1 MSSRDGRDV
10 KDRVR
15 QFGKREWFRLVA
27 AGILLLL
34 SDAARSAEPEEDRIV
49 SRFRF
54 GPLFEYRE
62 MASGGTLWAL
72 RPLYVRQRDPVED
85 LSIDDTVWPLCSR
98 HQLHEESWWRFL
110 LLAYGS
116 NDDVNNEDSG
126 WKAFLFPLYFQG
138 RTRQGEDYWALFPI
152 YGHLPHILMMED
164 IDFTLFPL
172 YLDYEVNGIER
183 RYYGWPFYSRGEDAP
198 GVVKTGV
205 FPFYGETARRDVL
218 TRYVLWPFWTSA
230 EYTSERNPG
239 ESWMLWPLA
248 GRVDREREQQ
258 KLFLPPFFSHAK
270 TDSAERW
277 RMPWPFYETHTSKDL
292 RKWSYWPLFG
302 RTLREDEDRW
312 YALWPIIERF
322 KLDSRGKRTERFHF
336 FPFYMNQKIFRKGK
350 DGSETLEESYTR
362 FWPFY
367 SVEERPGSGYY
378 HLRAFEFMPIRFADG
393 VDRNWAPFWTLYE
406 RTETDGRIAEDA
418 FWGLFKTDRQRLRDR
433 EADRRE
439 ARENQRSR

>member
-1 MSSRDGRDV
+1 MKR
-10 KDRVR
+10 
-15 QFGKREWFRLVA
+15 GKRQSVMGAWLRRCA
-27 AGILLLL
+27 AG
-34 SDAARSAEPEEDRIV
+34 AALAVALCHGAEAPGSEDPDRIV
-49 SRFRF
+49 SRFRI

-62 MASGGTLWAL
+62 RANGELFWAL
-72 RPLYVRQRDPVED
+72 RPLYSRLRDPVED
-85 LSIDDTVWPLCSR
+85 LAIDDPVWPLCSR

-116 NDDVNNEDSG
+116 NDDVNDEMSG
-126 WKAFLFPLYFQG
+126 WKGFLFPLYFQG

-152 YGHLPHILMMED
+152 YGHIPHILMMED

-205 FPFYGETARRDVL
+205 FPFYGETERRDVF
-218 TRYVLWPFWTSA
+218 TRYVLWPIWTSA
-230 EYTSERNPG
+230 TYASPRNPG
-239 ESWMLWPLA
+239 KSWMLWPLM

-258 KLFLPPFFSHAK
+258 TLFLPPFFSHAK

-277 RMPWPFYETHTSKDL
+277 RMPWPFYETYTSKEVTK
-292 RKWSYWPLFG
+292 RSYWPLYG

-312 YALWPIIERF
+312 YALWPLIERF
-322 KLDSRGKRTERFHF
+322 KLDSRGKRTERFRF

-367 SVEERPGSGYY
+367 SVEERPGYY
-378 HLRAFEFMPIRFADG
+378 HLQAFEFIPIRFSQG
-393 VDRNWAPFWTLYE
+393 IDRNWAPFWTLYE
-406 RTETDGRIAEDA
+406 RTESDGRIAEEA
-418 FWGLFKTDRQRLRDR
+418 FWGLFKTDRERLRDR

-439 ARENQRSR
+439 ARDAQRSR